1 MTSVCRKNAL
11 LFSCKGGNIMKIKLF
26 RKIRERKEDK
36 KFFEQMRNFRR
47 IDRRD
52 KVFSVDDK
60 QYKTT
65 ELRRYFVNIKGL
77 REKAPLK

>member
-1 MTSVCRKNAL
+1 
-11 LFSCKGGNIMKIKLF
+11 MKIKLF

-65 ELRRYFVNIKGL
+65 ELRKYFANIKGL

>member
-1 MTSVCRKNAL
+1 
-11 LFSCKGGNIMKIKLF
+11 MKIKLF
-26 RKIRERKEDK
+26 RKIRERKEGK

-65 ELRRYFVNIKGL
+65 ELRKYFANIKGL

>member
-1 MTSVCRKNAL
+1 
-11 LFSCKGGNIMKIKLF
+11 MKIKLF

-47 IDRRD
+47 IDRSD
-52 KVFSVDDK
+52 KVFSVDDQ
-60 QYKTT
+60 QYKIT
-65 ELRRYFVNIKGL
+65 ELRKYFVNIKGL